1 MFRNVRAPAVLLLL
15 ALLGAGPVPPGPLA
29 KLQESILYRKL
40 PNGISVILLNRG
52 YTPTL
57 ALVISFRAGSS
68 DESYDTIGAAHL
80 LEHMLF
86 KGTDKIGTRDF
97 IREKKLLDQIEK
109 IGESLDRLA
118 ISNPGDKRIPGLQKQ
133 LKKLQDEAA
142 KFVVASPYD
151 RLYTSNG
158 AVGFNASTSRDMTEY
173 FVELP
178 ASKLELWARTESE
191 RLRNPVLREFYQ
203 ERKTVVEERMMRYD
217 SKGTES
223 LFEMFI
229 AAAFMAHP
237 YRHPIIGW
245 GSNVGYLSLGEV
257 REFYRAHYTPSRMTI
272 TVVGKQ
278 NPEETLA
285 VIEKYFGK
293 MEGKDGSRPVAIREP
308 LHRGERRVDLVFDA
322 NPFLLV
328 GWNKPTYPSRDDYV
342 CDIIA
347 GVLADGKTSRL
358 YRSLVLEKK
367 IAASV
372 DAYNGFPGSRYDN
385 LFVIAISPM
394 DPHTPQE
401 VEAAVYEEISRLR
414 NDVSPEEINR
424 VINRTESSLIL
435 GLDSNEGLSQALSY
449 YQTVFGDWKYLVRY
463 LEDVRGVAAG
473 DVAAV
478 LDRYF
483 TKENRTVGTLLKKEK
498 KVVPVR

>member
-1 MFRNVRAPAVLLLL
+1 
-15 ALLGAGPVPPGPLA
+15 
-29 KLQESILYRKL
+29 
-40 PNGISVILLNRG
+40 
-52 YTPTL
+52 
-57 ALVISFRAGSS
+57 
-68 DESYDTIGAAHL
+68 
-80 LEHMLF
+80 
-86 KGTDKIGTRDF
+86 
-97 IREKKLLDQIEK
+97 
-109 IGESLDRLA
+109 
-118 ISNPGDKRIPGLQKQ
+118 
-133 LKKLQDEAA
+133 
-142 KFVVASPYD
+142 
-151 RLYTSNG
+151 
-158 AVGFNASTSRDMTEY
+158 MT
-173 FVELP
+173 V
-178 ASKLELWARTESE
+178 
-191 RLRNPVLREFYQ
+191 
-203 ERKTVVEERMMRYD
+203 
-217 SKGTES
+217 
-223 LFEMFI
+223 
-229 AAAFMAHP
+229 
-237 YRHPIIGW
+237 
-245 GSNVGYLSLGEV
+245 
-257 REFYRAHYTPSRMTI
+257 

-293 MEGKDGSRPVAIREP
+293 MEGKDDCRPMAIREP

-322 NPFLLV
+322 NPFLLI

-358 YRSLVLEKK
+358 YRSLVLGKK

-385 LFVIAISPM
+385 LFVIAVSPM
-394 DPHTPQE
+394 DPHAPQE

-424 VINRTESSLIL
+424 VINRTESSLVFD
-435 GLDSNEGLSQALSY
+435 LDSNKGLSHALSY

-463 LEDVRGVAAG
+463 LEDIKGVAAE

-498 KVVPVR
+498 KMEPVR